1 LKNGSNGS
9 AMEWSLMK
17 RIKEH
22 TSELSQFWH
31 IISYGQMGTACKRGR
46 MMDVQVMVKTVYFI
60 NFYSQGNKRIW
71 LHVPGIKICWGEG
84 VRKYT
89 CICTN
94 SGINHARY
102 TVHVLWSHAQST
114 ICANCKPFFKN

>member
-1 LKNGSNGS
+1 
-9 AMEWSLMK
+9 
-17 RIKEH
+17 
-22 TSELSQFWH
+22 
-31 IISYGQMGTACKRGR
+31 MGTACKRGR

-102 TVHVLWSHAQST
+102 TVHVLWCHAQST
-114 ICANCKPFFKN
+114 ICANPFSKIKKSILSVQNMIKVLLHDFWSHRLADTVCLSP